1 MFLKSQLLRNEI
13 KHWILVLGLSLW
25 AILASFFAMKN
36 NSKTILIGIDESGS
50 RLITETNDRILQSEL
65 KNFIK
70 YFVEN
75 FYSYNEKTF
84 GDQISSVSDVMSP
97 ELWESQKPKLL
108 ELKEKLEKLP
118 LAQFAEIETLDKVD
132 SNKIEGILNIT
143 VKSKLTE
150 HKVKLKISLQ
160 FYKSTRTE
168 QNPWGFEITELSDV
182 VL

>member
-13 KHWILVLGLSLW
+13 KHWMLVLSLSFW
-25 AILASFFAMKN
+25 ALLASFFALKN
-36 NSKTILIGIDESGS
+36 NAKTILIGIDDGGS

-65 KNFIK
+65 KNFLK
-70 YFVEN
+70 YFIEN

-97 ELWESQKPKLL
+97 ELWDSQKPKLL
-108 ELKEKLEKLP
+108 ELKEKLEKIP
-118 LAQFAEIETLDKVD
+118 LEQFAEIENLDKVD
-132 SNKIEGILNIT
+132 SNKIEGVLNIT
-143 VKSKLTE
+143 VKSKLSE

-160 FYKSTRTE
+160 FNKSTRTE
-168 QNPWGFEITELSDV
+168 QNPWGYEITELSDG